1 MPRLHITMP
10 QDQYDELKYL
20 AALTG
25 KKLATLAHQ
34 AVSEFLSD
42 QTEQTRRAVR
52 LAMRELDEQR
62 AMEGLREMMEG
73 RNRESNSGSS

>member
-20 AALTG
+20 AQLTG

-34 AVSEFLSD
+34 AIAEFLSD
-42 QTEQTRRAVR
+42 QTAQTRRSVR
-52 LAMRELDEQR
+52 LAMRELDER
-62 AMEGLREMMEG
+62 RTTEAIEKIREDQYS
-73 RNRESNSGSS
+73 R

>member
-1 MPRLHITMP
+1 MPRLHITLT
-10 QDQYDELKYL
+10 QDQHDELRAL
-20 AALTG
+20 ASLTG

-42 QTEQTRRAVR
+42 QTAETRRAIR

-62 AMEGLREMMEG
+62 AMAAIKERLAD
-73 RNRESNSGSS
+73 GS